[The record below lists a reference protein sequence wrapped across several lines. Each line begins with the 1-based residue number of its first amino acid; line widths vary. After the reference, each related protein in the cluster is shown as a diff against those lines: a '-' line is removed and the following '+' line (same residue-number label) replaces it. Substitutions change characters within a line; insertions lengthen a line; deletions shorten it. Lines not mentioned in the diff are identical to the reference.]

1 MKTRKQHPYK
11 TMADTKPSA
20 SYSVFL
26 VDDDKFL
33 LDMYTLKFKE
43 SGCTIDA
50 ISDPAVALEKLRK
63 GTEPNIILLDVVMP
77 NMSGFD
83 FLEAVRKEGLAKKA
97 IIIMLTNQGQ
107 QEDIDKAMALGASG
121 YIIKASAIPS
131 EVLAKTLSIAAAKK

>member
-1 MKTRKQHPYK
+1 MP
-11 TMADTKPSA
+11 DTQPRA

-50 ISDPAVALEKLRK
+50 MADPTVALEKLRK
-63 GTEPNIILLDVVMP
+63 GGQPNIILLDVVMP
-77 NMSGFD
+77 ALTGFE
-83 FLEAVRKEGLAKKA
+83 FLETVRKEGLAKNA
-97 IIIMLTNQGQ
+97 TIIMLTNQGQ
-107 QEDIDKAMALGASG
+107 QEDIDKAMALGAAG

-131 EVLAKTLSIAAAKK
+131 EVLAKTLSIADAKK